1 MPKAYKAAILLLA
14 ACLFPAALLAQVT
27 AIQARRLID
36 TEAGTVRTGQT
47 ILIEGNKIIAVGAD
61 VAIPPGA
68 KVIDL
73 SGATVL
79 PGLIDCHTHLVADA
93 RDLEPLAELRKTA
106 AQVALESVPNARATL
121 MAGFTTVRDVGTY
134 RAFVDL
140 ALRDA
145 IARGDI
151 IGPRV
156 YGAGAYVTVSG
167 GAGALNGLAPDI
179 QLPRDL
185 RLGVADGPYQVRQ
198 RIREIVSQGADLIKI
213 LATGAVLTHRSNP
226 GAEEFTPEE
235 LSAAVD
241 EARKHGLRVAA
252 HAHGP
257 AGIKNAVRAGAAS
270 IEHGTLIDDE
280 GIALMRERGTYLVAD
295 IYNDEYLMGEAA
307 RQGLPKDFLEK
318 ERNLGQI
325 QRENFRKAVQAGVK
339 IAFGSD
345 SGVYPHGW
353 NAKQFVYQVKYGQ
366 TPMQAIQSATINA
379 ADLIGVAEQIGSIR
393 PGKLADLIAVP
404 GNPLEDITQLERVSF
419 VMKDGRIYKR
429 D

>member
-1 MPKAYKAAILLLA
+1 MPKAYKVAILLLA
-14 ACLFPAALLAQVT
+14 ACLFPAALSAQVT

-36 TEAGTVRTGQT
+36 TETGAVRTNQI

-61 VAIPPGA
+61 AAIPPGA

-121 MAGFTTVRDVGTY
+121 LAGFTTVRDVGTY

-270 IEHGTLIDDE
+270 IDHGTLIDDE

-339 IAFGSD
+339 IAFGTD

-353 NAKQFVYQVKYGQ
+353 NAKQFAYQVKYGQ

-404 GNPLEDITQLERVSF
+404 GNPLEDITELERVSF
-419 VMKDGRIYKR
+419 VMKDGRVYKQN
-429 D
+429 

>member
-325 QRENFRKAVQAGVK
+325 QRENFRKAVQTGVK
-339 IAFGSD
+339 IAFGTD

-353 NAKQFVYQVKYGQ
+353 NAKQFAYQVKYGQ

>member
-1 MPKAYKAAILLLA
+1 M
-14 ACLFPAALLAQVT
+14 
-27 AIQARRLID
+27 
-36 TEAGTVRTGQT
+36 
-47 ILIEGNKIIAVGAD
+47 
-61 VAIPPGA
+61 
-68 KVIDL
+68 
-73 SGATVL
+73 
-79 PGLIDCHTHLVADA
+79 
-93 RDLEPLAELRKTA
+93 
-106 AQVALESVPNARATL
+106 
-121 MAGFTTVRDVGTY
+121 
-134 RAFVDL
+134 
-140 ALRDA
+140 
-145 IARGDI
+145 
-151 IGPRV
+151 
-156 YGAGAYVTVSG
+156 
-167 GAGALNGLAPDI
+167 
-179 QLPRDL
+179 
-185 RLGVADGPYQVRQ
+185 RQ

-270 IEHGTLIDDE
+270 IDHGTLIDDE

-339 IAFGSD
+339 IAFGTD

-353 NAKQFVYQVKYGQ
+353 NAKQFAYQVKYGQ

>member
-419 VMKDGRIYKR
+419 VMKDGKIYKR

>member
-270 IEHGTLIDDE
+270 IDHGTLIDDE